1 MEHVSVRRTYAVPQE
16 FTPAFR
22 FGCVG
27 LSGVV
32 VNMTLLWM
40 LTEHFHVHYLLS
52 SVIATEATIL
62 SNFLLN
68 YIWTFGEMRAQ
79 QPLYRSLIKF
89 NVISIGGLLLTVGLL
104 FVLTDIVGMPYLLSN
119 VLAIGA
125 STGLRYAASRQWV
138 WKRLPNAPT
147 SGGEQ
152 TNG

>member
-1 MEHVSVRRTYAVPQE
+1 MEQASVRRTYPIPQE

-32 VNMTLLWM
+32 VNMTLLWI
-40 LTEHFHVHYLLS
+40 LTERFHVHYLLS

-62 SNFLLN
+62 SNFVLN
-68 YIWTFGEMRAQ
+68 YIWTFGAMRAQ
-79 QPLYRSLIKF
+79 QSLSRSLIKF
-89 NVISIGGLLLTVGLL
+89 NMISIGGLLLTVALL
-104 FVLTDIVGMPYLLSN
+104 FFLTDIVGMPYLLSN

-138 WKRLPNAPT
+138 WKRLPSTSP
-147 SGGEQ
+147 SGGEL